1 MTNEFVKLQP
11 QATELEELVLGAM
24 MLEKDAVMTVLS
36 ILKAE
41 MFYNGN
47 YQHIYRSIE
56 KLFYS
61 GHPVDISTVAN
72 QLKSN
77 GLLES
82 VGGVHEVAQLTNR
95 VGSAA
100 NVDYHSRI
108 IYQKWLSR
116 EMIRISNLTIK
127 DCYEDTTD
135 ILKLIEETAKQI
147 LFLSDIEATPNIDPS
162 HRITKA
168 LQQIEL
174 AKKQGLITGIRTGLT
189 DIDKITGGWQKQD
202 LIVIAARPGAGKS
215 ALAIKFAT
223 EAAMADFPTIMFSLE
238 MSETQIA
245 MRELASEVR
254 LKYSKL
260 RKGEIDD
267 WEQKRVIENFVNIT
281 DRKFF
286 VDSSSKL
293 SINILRTKLLKAIS
307 EKGIKLCIVDYLNLM
322 EGDNNRNHST
332 ADKISEIC
340 KELKRTAKQF
350 NIPIILLAQL
360 NRDVEKEGDK
370 RPKLHHLKS
379 SGAIEEYSDMV
390 MLLYR
395 PAYYQKENCDKP
407 NSLFIDIAKHKQ
419 GATGDVEVYC
429 EIEKNIISDL
439 ELKFVSPAKPPF

>member
-147 LFLSDIEATPNIDPS
+147 LFLSDILFTLNVGNSDIYIRWVLFLIIFS
-162 HRITKA
+162 VTNRGIKGLSCHRLNEPI
-168 LQQIEL
+168 
-174 AKKQGLITGIRTGLT
+174 
-189 DIDKITGGWQKQD
+189 KIT
-202 LIVIAARPGAGKS
+202 
-215 ALAIKFAT
+215 
-223 EAAMADFPTIMFSLE
+223 
-238 MSETQIA
+238 
-245 MRELASEVR
+245 
-254 LKYSKL
+254 
-260 RKGEIDD
+260 
-267 WEQKRVIENFVNIT
+267 ENQ
-281 DRKFF
+281 
-286 VDSSSKL
+286 
-293 SINILRTKLLKAIS
+293 
-307 EKGIKLCIVDYLNLM
+307 LC
-322 EGDNNRNHST
+322 S
-332 ADKISEIC
+332 
-340 KELKRTAKQF
+340 
-350 NIPIILLAQL
+350 
-360 NRDVEKEGDK
+360 
-370 RPKLHHLKS
+370 
-379 SGAIEEYSDMV
+379 
-390 MLLYR
+390 
-395 PAYYQKENCDKP
+395 
-407 NSLFIDIAKHKQ
+407 
-419 GATGDVEVYC
+419 
-429 EIEKNIISDL
+429 
-439 ELKFVSPAKPPF
+439 